1 MPRATTSAT
10 AALAAAHPALAHRA
24 LGATGLTVSAA
35 GFGCYRV
42 DVEVEEHHTA
52 LEKALLGGVN
62 LIDTSANYTDGNSE
76 RLVGAVLGR
85 LSQAGLVPR
94 QQVVVVTKAGYLQ
107 GQNHQQ
113 SQARKE
119 AGQAWPELLELEPG
133 LEHCLHPDFLADQIS
148 RSLERLQLDCI
159 DLLLLHNPEYFWQ
172 WARERQMPEAEARA
186 EYYRRIG
193 QAFAHLEQEVARGRI
208 GGYGLSSNTFP
219 LPADHPD
226 FTSLAEVWQRAAA
239 LAGGHHFQVIEF
251 PCNLLE
257 PGAML
262 NPNQPGGQSLLEL
275 ARDLG
280 LGVLINRPLNAMS
293 PERGLLRL
301 ADLEPV
307 EPPTPE
313 ALLDHIAQLRVSEE
327 DLTAKLLPELGLE
340 PGQSQQ
346 VAAYLSAAPTLVEH
360 WNQLQGLEHWRHLEG
375 EYFLPRIHAALQF
388 IHQTKGPS
396 PELEGLISRHL
407 SLVSQAF
414 GAVGAVYRMATAQE
428 LAQVRARA
436 AAADPAWG
444 QAASLS
450 RLALKALWSTS
461 GVSCVLVGMRR
472 PAYVAEVLDELTA
485 PAAPEP
491 RREAWLRLAAI
502 TG

>member
-10 AALAAAHPALAHRA
+10 AALATSHPALAHRS
-24 LGATGLTVSAA
+24 LGSTGLTVSAA
-35 GFGCYRV
+35 GFGGYRV

-62 LIDTSANYTDGNSE
+62 LIDTSANYTDGHSE
-76 RLVGAVLGR
+76 RLVGAVLAR
-85 LSQAGLVPR
+85 LTGAGLIQR
-94 QQVVVVTKAGYLQ
+94 EQVVVVTKAGYLQ
-107 GQNHQQ
+107 GQNHKV
-113 SQARKE
+113 SQERKQE
-119 AGQAWPELLELEPG
+119 GRVWPELLELEPG
-133 LEHCLHPDFLADQIS
+133 LEHCLHPEFLADQID
-148 RSLERLQLDCI
+148 RSLERLGLDCI
-159 DLLLLHNPEYFWQ
+159 DVLLLHNPEYFWQ
-172 WARERQMPEAEARA
+172 WAREREMPGPEAQA

-193 QAFAHLEQEVARGRI
+193 QAFAHLEREVARGRI
-208 GGYGLSSNTFP
+208 GCYGLSSNTLP

-226 FTSLAEVWQRAAA
+226 FTSLAQVWRQAQE
-239 LAGGHHFQVIEF
+239 LAGGHHFRVVEF

-257 PGAML
+257 PGAVL
-262 NPNQPGGQSLLEL
+262 NPNQPGGRSLLGL

-301 ADLEPV
+301 AELEPV

-313 ALLDHIAQLRVSEE
+313 GLLDEIAKLRVSEE
-327 DLTAKLLPELGLE
+327 DLVAKLLPELGLE

-346 VAAYLSAAPTLVEH
+346 VAAYLSAAPTLAEH

-396 PELEGLISRHL
+396 PELEGLINRHL
-407 SLVSQAF
+407 ALVRGAF
-414 GAVGAVYRMATAQE
+414 GAVGAVYRAATAQE
-428 LAQVRARA
+428 LDQVRRRA
-436 AAADPAWG
+436 AAADPVWG

-450 RLALKALWSTS
+450 RLALRALWSTT
-461 GVSCVLVGMRR
+461 GVHCVLVGMRR
-472 PAYVAEVLDELTA
+472 PVYVAEVLDELTA
-485 PAAPEP
+485 PVDQAPRLES
-491 RREAWLRLAAI
+491 WSRLADNPA
-502 TG
+502 